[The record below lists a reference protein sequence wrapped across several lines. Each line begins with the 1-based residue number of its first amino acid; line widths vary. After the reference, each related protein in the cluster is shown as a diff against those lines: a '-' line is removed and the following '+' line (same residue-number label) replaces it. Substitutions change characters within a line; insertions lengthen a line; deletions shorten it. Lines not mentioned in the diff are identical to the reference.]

1 MRVLP
6 QGNGI
11 VNRGREEL
19 EEVGRRGRGQAA
31 LGRNGTGKGRLCDLG
46 PRGFFQPV
54 LTEHLL
60 QVLFQAPDMQLPTRQ
75 SGLPPA
81 VQKAQ

>member
-1 MRVLP
+1 MRVLT
-6 QGNGI
+6 QGNGT
-11 VNRGREEL
+11 VNRGREEI
-19 EEVGRRGRGQAA
+19 EEGGRRGRGQAG

-60 QVLFQAPDMQLPTRQ
+60 
-75 SGLPPA
+75 
-81 VQKAQ
+81 